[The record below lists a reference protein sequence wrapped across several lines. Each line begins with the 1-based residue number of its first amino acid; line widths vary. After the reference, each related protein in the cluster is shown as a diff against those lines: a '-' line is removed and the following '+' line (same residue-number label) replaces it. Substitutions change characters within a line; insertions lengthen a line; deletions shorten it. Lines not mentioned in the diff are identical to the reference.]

1 MREPFFY
8 FFFISFL
15 FFSQIYTRFSPT
27 FLDDLLKK
35 AESQSL
41 TGSDLYSTL
50 MGVEWDNLHEKLAL
64 PHQMRLIL
72 GDVSEGSNTPK
83 MVSKVLQWK
92 RENEAESTG
101 NFFL

>member
-1 MREPFFY
+1 
-8 FFFISFL
+8 
-15 FFSQIYTRFSPT
+15 
-27 FLDDLLKK
+27 
-35 AESQSL
+35 
-41 TGSDLYSTL
+41 

-101 NFFL
+101 NFLLFYYFILLLFYLFIFFPST